1 MAPLLLHFVSG
12 LLVGACLTCAHSA
25 RTATTT
31 RSEKA
36 CQLLAQSLGSKTLS
50 SGAQYNAA
58 AEGAWNF
65 FNQLDGEK
73 VHDSAYGLVAHC
85 SYIISEPTCIVF
97 PRNTSDVMVAMKT
110 IYESNSH
117 YAVRGGGHSAMP
129 GWNTYARVDRL
140 IYETHLTCVA
150 SKMAF

>member
-12 LLVGACLTCAHSA
+12 LLGACFTCAHSE
-25 RTATTT
+25 RTATMT

-36 CQLLAQSLGSKTLS
+36 CRSLVQSLGSKTLS
-50 SGAQYNAA
+50 SGAQYSAA

-73 VHDSAYGLVAHC
+73 VHNSVCGLVAHF
-85 SYIISEPTCIVF
+85 SYIMLEPTCIIF
-97 PRNTSDVMVAMKT
+97 PENTSDVIVAMKT

-129 GWNTYARVDRL
+129 GWNTYAHIDRL
-140 IYETHLTCVA
+140 IYETQPI
-150 SKMAF
+150 

>member
-1 MAPLLLHFVSG
+1 MALSLFYFVSG
-12 LLVGACLTCAHSA
+12 LLVGACLTCAQSA

-36 CQLLAQSLGSKTLS
+36 CRSLAQSLGSQTLF

-58 AEGAWNF
+58 AKGAWNF

-85 SYIISEPTCIVF
+85 SYIISEPTCIVS
-97 PRNTSDVMVAMKT
+97 PRNTSDVIVAMKT

-129 GWNTYARVDRL
+129 GWNTYARVD
-140 IYETHLTCVA
+140 
-150 SKMAF
+150 